1 MKYYKYILMTL
12 LFCVAMGAE
21 AKRVQAPHMY
31 MFGFAASFKDSVVYI
46 TEIQDVKNVWYD
58 TKSKFLLGR
67 DNYSAQLKDYFK
79 DKMQMPDRVCM
90 VFFAKT
96 MKEAEK
102 KYLKL
107 RKKYLGDAKQPS
119 TYEVRYVTTQDFQ
132 FEAVD
137 MSEEQ

>member
-21 AKRVQAPHMY
+21 AKSVQAKHMY

-46 TEIQDVKNVWYD
+46 TEIQDVQGAWYD

-67 DNYSAQLKDYFK
+67 DNYSAQLKDHFK
-79 DKMQMPDRVCM
+79 EKMQMPDRVCM

-96 MKEAEK
+96 MKKAEK

-107 RKKYLGDAKQPS
+107 RKKYLGDKKRTS
-119 TYEVRYVTTQDFQ
+119 SYEVRYITNQDFK
-132 FEAVD
+132 FEPID
-137 MSEEQ
+137 LSEE

>member
-1 MKYYKYILMTL
+1 MTL

>member
-21 AKRVQAPHMY
+21 AKRIQAPHMY

-107 RKKYLGDAKQPS
+107 RKKYLGDAKHPS